1 MQGIHGTI
9 KKKRIKIKMAGKI
22 KLSREESH
30 TGADVKRFLEAL
42 GVYAILALALFGVY
56 YLGPSITGLVTVEKL
71 VNYTDDVN
79 FIADEDNVFVW
90 ALGNA
95 GNLKSVKIDGALI
108 GNGSARVYIEH
119 EGTRYLMLDTSKLAE
134 KPSGLFGVTG
144 FAVKEKGKEEIKTD
158 IEGTLNDEQKG
169 LFDLLVADINS
180 TRNNVEIEIEADEGA
195 ISKKVNG
202 AITETQNLLADGLSI
217 SLENSTDVKIKIE
230 SKFEKGEEGN
240 GGEGSG
246 EDETDE
252 SEGGNETGDGGREE
266 EAPTNETPAINETP
280 IINETPANETPS
292 ENETAINGT
301 IEKTIGIGLV
311 YGGNEAYDA
320 NNDGIETLRG
330 VVDFKVNGLFS
341 WNADESKLCTRYE
354 VFSVEG
360 QESNFACYGDGDC
373 CSLVGME
380 SSRELWNESLFLSYG
395 SLGSTEKNIVFAQIL
410 YANYSLS
417 AEEPYS
423 EVAYSS

>member
-1 MQGIHGTI
+1 M
-9 KKKRIKIKMAGKI
+9 
-22 KLSREESH
+22 
-30 TGADVKRFLEAL
+30 
-42 GVYAILALALFGVY
+42 
-56 YLGPSITGLVTVEKL
+56 
-71 VNYTDDVN
+71 
-79 FIADEDNVFVW
+79 FVW

-230 SKFEKGEEGN
+230 SKFEKGEDGN

-252 SEGGNETGDGGREE
+252 SEGGNETGDGGQEE
-266 EAPTNETPAINETP
+266 EAP
-280 IINETPANETPS
+280 
-292 ENETAINGT
+292 
-301 IEKTIGIGLV
+301 
-311 YGGNEAYDA
+311 AY
-320 NNDGIETLRG
+320 
-330 VVDFKVNGLFS
+330 
-341 WNADESKLCTRYE
+341 
-354 VFSVEG
+354 
-360 QESNFACYGDGDC
+360 
-373 CSLVGME
+373 
-380 SSRELWNESLFLSYG
+380 
-395 SLGSTEKNIVFAQIL
+395 
-410 YANYSLS
+410 
-417 AEEPYS
+417 
-423 EVAYSS
+423 